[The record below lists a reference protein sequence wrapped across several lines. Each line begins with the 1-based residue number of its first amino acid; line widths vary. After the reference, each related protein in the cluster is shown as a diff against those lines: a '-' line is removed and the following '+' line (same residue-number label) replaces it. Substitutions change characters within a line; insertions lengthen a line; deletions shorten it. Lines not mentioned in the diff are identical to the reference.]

1 MIKKS
6 INKISKSV
14 KWILMHTFAS
24 NGKLS
29 APQLIGAIICF
40 WGMVLLSCHYTTGEI
55 VEAMAT
61 GATLLTAGIVEVV
74 NSKKKDS

>member
-1 MIKKS
+1 MLKK
-6 INKISKSV
+6 I
-14 KWILMHTFAS
+14 KWILMHTFAT

-29 APQLIGAIICF
+29 APQLIGSVLCL
-40 WGMVLLSCHYTTGEI
+40 WGMILLSCHYTTGEI

-74 NSKKKDS
+74 KKKVSK